1 MEIAHMTVHTFT
13 TAPLI
18 NAGDLADNPTKA
30 LRNVPESL
38 NLPDSLTP
46 LQRAIVAELNRF
58 PGWPAYHH
66 PIAAHARE
74 TALQNVE
81 GRARQWEATTGKP
94 LPLTTGFA
102 VPSYVENLRQL
113 FQCRDIEGNE
123 ALRRDEAK
131 QPAPTL
137 AAPFEWHENLAV
149 TLEKLQDPAFAIRFA
164 LDHVDPGMVRD
175 FMEDWQDDHDAGET
189 ARVAHWLGMLEESI
203 RYGQMAEAEEV
214 LVADEPDYSDMRAFN
229 RTLAAERRERKAQ
242 QQ

>member
-1 MEIAHMTVHTFT
+1 MNTAHTFT

-66 PIAAHARE
+66 PIAADARE

-137 AAPFEWHENLAV
+137 SAPFEWHENLAV
-149 TLEKLQDPAFAIRFA
+149 TLEFLQDPAFAIRFA
-164 LDHVDPGMVRD
+164 LDHVEDAAMMRD
-175 FMEDWQDDHDAGET
+175 FLEDWQEDHDAGHT
-189 ARVAHWLGMLEESI
+189 MRRAHWLKMLRESLQ
-203 RYGQMAEAEEV
+203 YGQAVE
-214 LVADEPDYSDMRAFN
+214 DSEPDYSDMRAFN
-229 RTLAAERRERKAQ
+229 RTLAAARRERKAQ
-242 QQ
+242 PQ